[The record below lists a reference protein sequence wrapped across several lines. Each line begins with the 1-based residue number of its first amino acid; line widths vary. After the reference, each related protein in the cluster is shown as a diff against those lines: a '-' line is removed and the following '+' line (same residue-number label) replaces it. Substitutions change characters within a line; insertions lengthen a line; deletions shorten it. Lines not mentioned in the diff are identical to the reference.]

1 VAIFIER
8 NIMPKGTVVA
18 LYGEHGQIMYE
29 GQYYNF
35 NTMIVE
41 GGVKNQL
48 EVDFEFTDRAKIK
61 VIYGTGANKPTK
73 APAPIK
79 KENSSAK
86 LLKDTKVFLTEEK

>member
-1 VAIFIER
+1 
-8 NIMPKGTVVA
+8 MPKGTVVA

-35 NTMIVE
+35 NTMVVQ

-48 EVDFEFTDRAKIK
+48 EVDFEFTDQAKIK
-61 VIYGTGANKPTK
+61 VIYGTGAKK
-73 APAPIK
+73 APAPVQTK

-86 LLKDTKVFLTEEK
+86 LKDTKVLLTEEK

>member
-1 VAIFIER
+1 
-8 NIMPKGTVVA
+8 MPKGTVVA

-61 VIYGTGANKPTK
+61 VIYGTGAKK
-73 APAPIK
+73 APASVQTK
-79 KENSSAK
+79 KENSSGK
-86 LLKDTKVFLTEEK
+86 LKDTKVLLTEEK

>member
-1 VAIFIER
+1 
-8 NIMPKGTVVA
+8 MPKGTVVA

-48 EVDFEFTDRAKIK
+48 EVEFEFTGQSKIK
-61 VIYGTGANKPTK
+61 VIYGTGATK
-73 APAPIK
+73 APAPASIQTK

-86 LLKDTKVFLTEEK
+86 LKDTKVLLTEEK

>member
-1 VAIFIER
+1 
-8 NIMPKGTVVA
+8 MPKGTVVA

-61 VIYGTGANKPTK
+61 VIYGTGATK
-73 APAPIK
+73 APAPVQTK

-86 LLKDTKVFLTEEK
+86 LKDTKVLLTEEK